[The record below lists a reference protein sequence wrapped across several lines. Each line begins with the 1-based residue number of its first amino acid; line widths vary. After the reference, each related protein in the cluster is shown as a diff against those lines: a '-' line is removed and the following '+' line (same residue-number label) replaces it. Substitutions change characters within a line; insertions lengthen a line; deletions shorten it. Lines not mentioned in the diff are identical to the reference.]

1 MWSGQIL
8 IKEES
13 KMSSSI
19 LDMFARDEYK
29 SSRPHPIG
37 RPPKLTPEMIEQI
50 CGLLIQGSTIAGA
63 AMLTGISES
72 TIYRWLAMGKSEG
85 ADPIY
90 LELVARVGE
99 AVESSEFELVQRM
112 RIAGSKPDHWR
123 ATAWM
128 LERRFPEKYGKNINS
143 QDISQANKPDP
154 GPTGLAAVK

>member
-1 MWSGQIL
+1 
-8 IKEES
+8 
-13 KMSSSI
+13 MSNSI

-50 CGLLIQGSTIAGA
+50 CDLLIQGSTIAGA

-85 ADPIY
+85 AEPIY

-99 AVESSEFELVQRM
+99 AIESSEFELLQRM

-128 LERRFPEKYGKNINS
+128 LERRFPEKYGKNVSAQDGGQSGTPNS
-143 QDISQANKPDP
+143 
-154 GPTGLAAVK
+154 GPSGLAVVK

>member
-1 MWSGQIL
+1 
-8 IKEES
+8 
-13 KMSSSI
+13 
-19 LDMFARDEYK
+19 MFARDEYK

-37 RPPKLTPEMIEQI
+37 RPPKLTTEMIEQI
-50 CGLLIQGSTIAGA
+50 CDLLIQGSTIAGA

-90 LELVARVGE
+90 VELVARVSE
-99 AVESSEFELVQRM
+99 AIESSEFELLQRM

-128 LERRFPEKYGKNINS
+128 LERRFPEKYGKNVNNQVS
-143 QDISQANKPDP
+143 GQTSMPES
-154 GPTGLAAVK
+154 GPAGLAAVK

>member
-1 MWSGQIL
+1 
-8 IKEES
+8 
-13 KMSSSI
+13 MSSYISD
-19 LDMFARDEYK
+19 LLARDEYK

-37 RPPKLTPEMIEQI
+37 RPPKLTLEMIEQI
-50 CGLLIQGSTIAGA
+50 CDLLIEGSTIARS

-85 ADPIY
+85 AEPIY
-90 LELVARVGE
+90 VELAARVGE
-99 AVESSEFELVQRM
+99 AIESSEFELLQRM

-128 LERRFPEKYGKNINS
+128 LERRFPEKYGKNVNS
-143 QDISQANKPDP
+143 QDISQANKPDS